1 MSAFCVQ
8 PRRQV
13 LMKDIRILL
22 LILILGSRCAL
33 SVGIADAQNALGCT
47 NVTVRGF
54 YNMEL
59 NFMADEDGNKY
70 LPDDEDAYYKSGHNS
85 LLTKSDYW
93 TKDSGG
99 LKAKLSTRFRGTRI
113 VFQVTGSGIF
123 ALSAKGGC
131 GDYDYM
137 YAIVNGE
144 PGELIV
150 QGHDYDDFEEHEIII
165 PPASGLVIHTIILE
179 YLCEGYNKDEKPTAA
194 EDDYYANYQQC
205 IWIKNVRF
213 TPYPIEL
220 ALDSHGTQNA
230 PEVFTGTWTFKLE
243 GGDGDMAEPW
253 DFGYTVRYTMDGTEP
268 GAGSTI
274 YERGTHVPID
284 KTCQVRVRVFDGTTP
299 VNFYDGNGDG
309 TAETNEITA
318 FYREKAPKPT
328 LELTK
333 AADGLTY
340 TATMNVEQT
349 GTQPVSIYYNL
360 AGGNPNRLYTKP
372 FTIGTACDL
381 VVQASGT
388 PVDNMLDS
396 EQISATI
403 RRPAKPVCQLDH
415 VTPNGTFVAHAILP
429 ISDAV
434 GGGLIKVTLNPDPSD
449 EGAVVW
455 YTDNGNDPQD
465 DVYAQ
470 GNYSGNPGVSVSMNA
485 GTIKARSFYSGEG
498 YMLPSELVSVNIRYA
513 PYPLSYNTASEP
525 LPKGWNLIGFP
536 GDISDFGYNKLA
548 DSGWILYGY
557 DAKAK
562 TYSVAS
568 TIKGGHGYWVFNDG
582 TLQELM
588 LTCTMDD
595 VRPLPNK
602 GWGLLTRTFMENQ
615 NQNAEINDM
624 NVWRYNEKSEFSP
637 DTAKNLH
644 LGIGFWLYSP

>member
-1 MSAFCVQ
+1 
-8 PRRQV
+8 
-13 LMKDIRILL
+13 MKDIRILL

-59 NFMADEDGNKY
+59 NFMTDEDGNKY

-113 VFQVTGSGIF
+113 VFQVKGSGIF

-150 QGHDYDDFEEHEIII
+150 QGHDYGDFEEHAIVI
-165 PPASGLVIHTIILE
+165 PPASGLVTHTIILE
-179 YLCEGYNKDEKPTAA
+179 YLCEGYNIGEIPTDANDE
-194 EDDYYANYQQC
+194 YYANYQQC

-220 ALDSHGTQNA
+220 TLDSHGTQAA
-230 PEVFTGTWTFKLE
+230 PEVFIGTWTFKLE
-243 GGDGDMAEPW
+243 GGEGDTAQPW
-253 DFGYTVRYTMDGTEP
+253 DFGYNVLYTMDGTEP
-268 GAGSTI
+268 NVGSMV
-274 YERGTHVPID
+274 YEQGTHVTID
-284 KTCQVRVRVFDGTTP
+284 KTCQVRVKVFDGTTQ

-309 TAETNEITA
+309 TTQTSEITA
-318 FYREKAPKPT
+318 FYKEKAPKPT

-333 AADGLTY
+333 ATDGLTY

-360 AGGNPNRLYTKP
+360 TGGNPNKLYTKP
-372 FTIGTACDL
+372 LTIGTACDL
-381 VVQASGT
+381 VVQASGA

-396 EQISATI
+396 EQVAATI

-415 VTPNGTFVAHAILP
+415 VTPNGIVVSQANLP

-434 GGGLIKVTLNPDPSD
+434 DGGGMIRVTLNPNPPDD
-449 EGAVVW
+449 GAVVW
-455 YTDNGNDPQD
+455 YTNNESEPQD
-465 DVYAQ
+465 DMYIQ
-470 GNYSGNPGVSVSMNA
+470 GNYPGDPGVSVSMSA

-498 YMLPSELVSVNIRYA
+498 YMLPSELVTVTIRTA
-513 PYPLSYNTASEP
+513 AYPLSYNSAGDP
-525 LPKGWNLIGFP
+525 LPRGWNLIGFP

-562 TYSVAS
+562 IYSVAS

-582 TLQELM
+582 TLQELK
-588 LTCTMDD
+588 LTCTIDD
-595 VRPLPNK
+595 VRSLPNK
-602 GWGLLTRTFMENQ
+602 GWMLLTRTLMEIQ
-615 NQNAEINDM
+615 DANAEINEM
-624 NVWRYNEKSEFSP
+624 NAWRYHEKAEFLPNSV
-637 DTAKNLH
+637 KNFA
-644 LGIGFWLYSP
+644 LGVGFWLYSP